1 MTQRVFLIGFMGA
14 GKSTIGKYV
23 ARDMGWNFID
33 MDRLFEK
40 EQGCTISQFFA
51 EKGEAAFRQ
60 EETKLL
66 SRLAKENMVIVS
78 TGGGTPCSDE
88 NIRIMR
94 ESGEVIYINV
104 EPEILCK
111 RLSTAKASRP
121 LIANKSDEELLS
133 FIQSKLAERDKYYRQ
148 ATIIVDGDKLPFSS
162 YRFLIEMADNN
173 E

>member
-1 MTQRVFLIGFMGA
+1 MAQRVFLIGFMGA
-14 GKSTIGKYV
+14 GKTTIGKYV
-23 ARDMGWNFID
+23 ARDMGWTFID
-33 MDRLFEK
+33 MDQRFER

-60 EETKLL
+60 EETNLLRKL
-66 SRLAKENMVIVS
+66 AQEDKVIVS

-88 NIRIMR
+88 NIKIMR

-111 RLSTAKASRP
+111 RLSTAKANRP
-121 LIANKSDEELLS
+121 LIANKTDEELLS
-133 FIQSKLAERDKYYRQ
+133 FIEDKLNEREKYYRQ
-148 ATIIVDGDKLPFSS
+148 ASIIVDGDKLPFSS